1 MTKDTDSNTRE
12 TTQPAYYAYS
22 VSEPKRRGQ
31 KGRWTRIGAYFAH
44 DDGHGGSARPRRVA
58 AQRSHRPS
66 HAEAGRGRSRPGC
79 GLRRGCI

>member
-44 DDGHGGSARPRRVA
+44 DDGHGGTLVLDALPLNDRIVLRTPKPAEDEAAPVA
-58 AQRSHRPS
+58 
-66 HAEAGRGRSRPGC
+66 G
-79 GLRRGCI
+79 